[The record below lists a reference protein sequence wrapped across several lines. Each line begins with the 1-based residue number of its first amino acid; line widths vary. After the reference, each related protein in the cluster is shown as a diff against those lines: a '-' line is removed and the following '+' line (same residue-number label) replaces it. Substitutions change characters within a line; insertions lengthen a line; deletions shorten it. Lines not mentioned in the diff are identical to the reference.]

1 VNILS
6 WWGARTEAGGWVEGV
21 DLFSGVLGVAAENIP
36 EKLVK
41 KRCRNV
47 SLPVASGGGLCSVL
61 YIGCVE
67 VKQAWQLM
75 VTTKTEWKMTGFPS
89 SGGQ

>member
-21 DLFSGVLGVAAENIP
+21 DLFSGVLGAAAENIP

-41 KRCRNV
+41 K
-47 SLPVASGGGLCSVL
+47 G
-61 YIGCVE
+61 VE
-67 VKQAWQLM
+67 MYHYQ
-75 VTTKTEWKMTGFPS
+75 
-89 SGGQ
+89 